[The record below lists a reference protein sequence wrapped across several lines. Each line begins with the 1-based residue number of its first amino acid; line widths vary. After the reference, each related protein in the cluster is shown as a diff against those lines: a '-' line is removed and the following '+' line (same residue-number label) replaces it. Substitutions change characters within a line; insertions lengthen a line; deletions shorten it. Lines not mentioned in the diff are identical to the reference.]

1 MNSRNFILKLV
12 VFSIIPFGLLS
23 CGSQSA
29 QESAIAKQITFNTS
43 NLALVLPNKL
53 SALLGQTC
61 NSSDVSGPRVRLK
74 ASISWAGT
82 GKLLPLVIRLI
93 INDEPRVAGDF
104 AGSLSSSADNQ
115 ESLARI
121 FGVTTDYIPSGTTVY
136 STSTCFLD
144 YGGLPKTITD
154 IKGANQVDV
163 PATLSI
169 TGVVRDDDGNDVP
182 FTKEVTTIVTY
193 VAGSVP

>member
-1 MNSRNFILKLV
+1 MILKKKIAIL
-12 VFSIIPFGLLS
+12 IIFLALPFGLLS
-23 CGSQSA
+23 CGSESA
-29 QESAIAKQITFNTS
+29 QESAIAKQITFGTS

-53 SALLGQTC
+53 SAILLQTC
-61 NSSDVSGPRVRLK
+61 NSSDVTGPRVRLK
-74 ASISWAGT
+74 ASIAWSGT
-82 GKLLPLVIRLI
+82 GKLLPLVIRLLI
-93 INDEPRVAGDF
+93 EGDTRLAGDF
-104 AGSLSSSADNQ
+104 AGSLSSSADDQ
-115 ESLARI
+115 ESLAKI

-144 YGGLPKTITD
+144 YGGLPKTVTEL
-154 IKGANQVDV
+154 KGANQIDV